1 MTEYGRSP
9 GSEPWH
15 PGDPLYGDQGWEG
28 QQQHYP
34 HPQQAS
40 QYDQAGHG
48 YQDPYGQGGQ
58 AGQGYEGDPYQQQ
71 HAQQQY
77 QQQPQEYVDPQ
88 YQQYQQAQQHQQ
100 QYQPQ
105 QHEQQYQPQQY
116 EQQQPHQPQQQ
127 HQPQQP
133 QGYEQQ
139 YGQQQY
145 GTGYPGGY
153 DTPGNLGQ
161 QYDGNW
167 ETGQAA
173 MPYGGAPAD
182 PYGGQNPDLY
192 GTPEAYPPPQ
202 PPGRRQN
209 PPEPVIDWAPEEEAR
224 PEPEEEKHPFFTGE
238 DDPEDEYDD
247 DEEPGRGRDSRGDD
261 RERRSKANKRKGK
274 NGVACLVVAVVLAG
288 GVGGVG
294 YFGYQFWQGQFGAAE
309 DYAGTGSG
317 DVQVEI
323 PKDAGGYE
331 IGNILKKAGVVK
343 SVDAFVSAQGRN
355 PKGLSIQAGVYL
367 LKKEMSADSAV
378 TLMLDPASQ
387 ANLVIPEGRRN
398 AWVYEQ
404 LDKRLDLKPG
414 TTKGIAFAKA
424 NSLGLPD
431 WAKSHPDIKDPLEGF
446 LFPASYPVAKGTKPE
461 DALRKMVSRANQEYA
476 KLDLDAKAKEH
487 GLKGPW
493 EVLTVASLVQ
503 VEGKYKHDFDKVA
516 RVVYNRLKPNNMETV
531 GRLEFDSTVNYLRG
545 TSTLDVGSVE
555 EMRKIKDP
563 YNTYSYDVKGLIPG
577 PISNPGIEALN
588 SAMNPADG
596 PWYYFVSI
604 NENKTVFSVTL
615 KEHNRNVAEY
625 EKERKQGQ

>member
-28 QQQHYP
+28 QQQYP
-34 HPQQAS
+34 HPQQANE
-40 QYDQAGHG
+40 
-48 YQDPYGQGGQ
+48 YGQEY
-58 AGQGYEGDPYQQQ
+58 ASDPYQQQ
-71 HAQQQY
+71 HQQQY
-77 QQQPQEYVDPQ
+77 QQPQYQEPQQSHGYVDPQ
-88 YQQYQQAQQHQQ
+88 YQQQMQ
-100 QYQPQ
+100 
-105 QHEQQYQPQQY
+105 QQY
-116 EQQQPHQPQQQ
+116 EQHPQQ
-127 HQPQQP
+127 
-133 QGYEQQ
+133 
-139 YGQQQY
+139 QQQY
-145 GTGYPGGY
+145 GTGYPSGY

-173 MPYGGAPAD
+173 MAYGAPPAD

-202 PPGRRQN
+202 PPGHRQN
-209 PPEPVIDWAPEEEAR
+209 PPEPVRDWAPEEEAR

-238 DDPEDEYDD
+238 DDRADEYDEYDD
-247 DEEPGRGRDSRGDD
+247 EPASGRGSRGGD
-261 RERRSKANKRKGK
+261 RERRSKAKKRKGK
-274 NGVACLVVAVVLAG
+274 NGVACLVVALVLAG

-309 DYAGTGSG
+309 DFAGTGSG
-317 DVQVEI
+317 EVQVEI

-355 PKGLSIQAGVYL
+355 PKGLSIQAGVYT
-367 LKKEMSADSAV
+367 LKKEMSAESAV
-378 TLMLDPASQ
+378 SLMLDPVSQ
-387 ANLVIPEGRRN
+387 ANLVIPEGKRN
-398 AWVYEQ
+398 AWVYDQ
-404 LDKRLDLKPG
+404 LDKRLDLKAG
-414 TTKGIAFAKA
+414 TTKGIAQAKA
-424 NSLGLPD
+424 DSLGLPD
-431 WAKSHPDIKDPLEGF
+431 WAKNHDDVKDPLEGF
-446 LFPASYPVAKGTKPE
+446 LFPASYPVAKNSKPE

-476 KLDLDAKAKEH
+476 KLDLEDKAKGV
-487 GLKGPW
+487 GLSGPW
-493 EVLTVASLVQ
+493 ELLTVASLVQ

-516 RVVYNRLKPNNMETV
+516 RVVYNRLKPNNVETV

-563 YNTYSYDVKGLIPG
+563 YNTYAFDVKGLIPG

-588 SAMNPADG
+588 SAMSPADG

-625 EKERKQGQ
+625 EKEREQGQ

>member
-28 QQQHYP
+28 QPQQYP
-34 HPQQAS
+34 HPQQAN
-40 QYDQAGHG
+40 QYDQAGQG
-48 YQDPYGQGGQ
+48 YEDPYGQGGQ
-58 AGQGYEGDPYQQQ
+58 APQGYQGDPYQQQ
-71 HAQQQY
+71 AQQQY
-77 QQQPQEYVDPQ
+77 YQQPQQPQGYVDPQ
-88 YQQYQQAQQHQQ
+88 YQQYEYQQQAQPQQHQQ
-100 QYQPQ
+100 PQ
-105 QHEQQYQPQQY
+105 QQY
-116 EQQQPHQPQQQ
+116 E
-127 HQPQQP
+127 
-133 QGYEQQ
+133 
-139 YGQQQY
+139 
-145 GTGYPGGY
+145 TGYPGGY

-161 QYDGNW
+161 QYDAGW

-173 MPYGGAPAD
+173 MPYGTPPAD

-202 PPGRRQN
+202 PPGRRRK
-209 PPEPVIDWAPEEEAR
+209 PPEPVIDWAPEEEAS

-238 DDPEDEYDD
+238 DDPDD
-247 DEEPGRGRDSRGDD
+247 DHDEEPARGRGSRGDD
-261 RERRSKANKRKGK
+261 RDRRSKAKKRKGK
-274 NGVACLVVAVVLAG
+274 NGVACLVVALVLAG
-288 GVGGVG
+288 GVGGIG
-294 YFGYQFWQGQFGAAE
+294 YFGYQFWQGEFGAAP
-309 DYAGTGSG
+309 DYTGSGSG

-323 PKDAGGYE
+323 PKSAGGYE

-343 SVDAFVSAQGRN
+343 SVDAFVSAQQRN
-355 PKGLSIQAGVYL
+355 PKGLSIQAGAYT
-367 LKKEMSADSAV
+367 LKKEMSAESAV

-387 ANLVIPEGRRN
+387 SNLVIPEGRRN
-398 AWVYEQ
+398 AWVYSE

-414 TTKGIAFAKA
+414 TTKEIAFAKA
-424 NSLGLPD
+424 GSLGLPD
-431 WAKSHPDIKDPLEGF
+431 WAKNHPDIKDPLEGF

-461 DALRKMVSRANQEYA
+461 DALRRMVSRANQEYG
-476 KLDLDAKAKEH
+476 KLDLEAKAKEH
-487 GLKGPW
+487 GLSGPW

-531 GRLEFDSTVNYLRG
+531 GRLEFDSTVNYLKG

-625 EKERKQGQ
+625 EKQRKQGQ

>member
-28 QQQHYP
+28 QQQYP
-34 HPQQAS
+34 HPQQ
-40 QYDQAGHG
+40 
-48 YQDPYGQGGQ
+48 PNEYGQEY
-58 AGQGYEGDPYQQQ
+58 AGDPYQQQ
-71 HAQQQY
+71 QHQQQQY
-77 QQQPQEYVDPQ
+77 QQPPYQEQQQSHGYVDPQ
-88 YQQYQQAQQHQQ
+88 YQQQMQHQYQQHPQQHQ
-100 QYQPQ
+100 
-105 QHEQQYQPQQY
+105 
-116 EQQQPHQPQQQ
+116 
-127 HQPQQP
+127 
-133 QGYEQQ
+133 
-139 YGQQQY
+139 QQQY

-153 DTPGNLGQ
+153 DTPGDLGQ

-167 ETGQAA
+167 EAGQAA
-173 MPYGGAPAD
+173 MAYGAPPVD

-202 PPGRRQN
+202 PPGHRQH

-238 DDPEDEYDD
+238 DDRDDAYDEYDD
-247 DEEPGRGRDSRGDD
+247 EPASGRGSRGGD
-261 RERRSKANKRKGK
+261 RERRSKAKKRKGK
-274 NGVACLVVAVVLAG
+274 NGVACLVVALVLAG

-309 DYAGTGSG
+309 DFAGTGSG
-317 DVQVEI
+317 EVQVEI

-331 IGNILKKAGVVK
+331 IGNILKKAGVVA

-355 PKGLSIQAGVYL
+355 PKGLSIQAGVYT
-367 LKKEMSADSAV
+367 LKKEMSAESAV
-378 TLMLDPASQ
+378 SLMLNPVSQ
-387 ANLVIPEGRRN
+387 ANLVIPEGKRN
-398 AWVYEQ
+398 AWVYDQ
-404 LDKRLDLKPG
+404 LDKRLDLKAG
-414 TTKGIAFAKA
+414 TTKGIAQAKA
-424 NSLGLPD
+424 DSLGLPD
-431 WAKSHPDIKDPLEGF
+431 WAKNHDNVKDPLEGF
-446 LFPASYPVAKGTKPE
+446 LFPASYPVAKNSKPE
-461 DALRKMVSRANQEYA
+461 DALRKMVSRANQEYT
-476 KLDLDAKAKEH
+476 KLDLDAKAKGV
-487 GLKGPW
+487 GLSGPW
-493 EVLTVASLVQ
+493 ELLTVASLVQ

-516 RVVYNRLKPNNMETV
+516 RVVYNRLKPNNVETV

-563 YNTYSYDVKGLIPG
+563 YNTYAFDVKGLIPG

-588 SAMNPADG
+588 SAMSPADG

-625 EKERKQGQ
+625 EKEREQGQ

>member
-34 HPQQAS
+34 DPQQAS

-88 YQQYQQAQQHQQ
+88 YQQYQQAQQ

-105 QHEQQYQPQQY
+105 QHEQQYQQQPQQY
-116 EQQQPHQPQQQ
+116 GQQQPHQPQQYGQ
-127 HQPQQP
+127 QPQQP
-133 QGYEQQ
+133 QRYEQS
-139 YGQQQY
+139 YEQQQY

-153 DTPGNLGQ
+153 DTPGQLGQ

-173 MPYGGAPAD
+173 MPYGATPAD

-247 DEEPGRGRDSRGDD
+247 EEPGRGRDSRGDD
-261 RERRSKANKRKGK
+261 RERRSKSNKRKGK

-309 DYAGTGSG
+309 DYAGSGSG

-323 PKDAGGYE
+323 PKGALGNE

-343 SVDAFVSAQGRN
+343 SVDAFVSAQQKN
-355 PKGLSIQAGVYL
+355 PRGISIQAGVYT
-367 LKKEMSADSAV
+367 LKKEMSAESAV

-414 TTKGIAFAKA
+414 TTKEIAFAKA

-446 LFPASYPVAKGTKPE
+446 LFPASYPVAKGSKPE
-461 DALRKMVSRANQEYA
+461 DALRRMVSRANQEYA

-516 RVVYNRLKPNNMETV
+516 RVVYNRLKPNNVETV
-531 GRLEFDSTVNYLRG
+531 GRLEFDSTVNYLKG
-545 TSTLDVGSVE
+545 ESTLDVGTVE

-563 YNTYSYDVKGLIPG
+563 YNTYAYDVKGLIPG
-577 PISNPGIEALN
+577 PISNPGVEALN